1 MRKTELLAFLQ
12 NQTDFF
18 DPDNLS
24 EVFTASWLARRFAMQ
39 RNTASHYL
47 NQLVAQDVLVKI
59 NTRPVYFL
67 HKKAFCQQFYP
78 LSRSE
83 YASMAELLAES
94 DRQPE
99 QADHF
104 SLLTGH
110 DGSLRK
116 PIEQMKT
123 ALFYPNGGLPLLITG
138 DSGTGKSYMAELM
151 HEFAIAQGLLAPDA
165 PFVSFNCAQYAS
177 NPE

>member
-1 MRKTELLAFLQ
+1 MRKTELLFFAKS
-12 NQTDFF
+12 DRFF

-67 HKKAFCQQFYP
+67 HKKPFCQQFYP

-116 PIEQMKT
+116 PIEQMKPRCFILT
-123 ALFYPNGGLPLLITG
+123 AGYR
-138 DSGTGKSYMAELM
+138 
-151 HEFAIAQGLLAPDA
+151 
-165 PFVSFNCAQYAS
+165 C
-177 NPE
+177 

>member
-24 EVFTASWLARRFAMQ
+24 EVFTASWLAQRFAMQ

-123 ALFYPNGGLPLLITG
+123 SLFYPNGGATAADHWRQRDRQKLYG
-138 DSGTGKSYMAELM
+138 
-151 HEFAIAQGLLAPDA
+151 
-165 PFVSFNCAQYAS
+165 
-177 NPE
+177 

>member
-1 MRKTELLAFLQ
+1 MRKTA
-12 NQTDFF
+12 TVGFF
-18 DPDNLS
+18 CKIRPIFSTPDNLS

-59 NTRPVYFL
+59 NTAGRSIFCI
-67 HKKAFCQQFYP
+67 KKPFASSSTRF
-78 LSRSE
+78 SRSE

-104 SLLTGH
+104 SLLTG
-110 DGSLRK
+110 
-116 PIEQMKT
+116 P
-123 ALFYPNGGLPLLITG
+123 
-138 DSGTGKSYMAELM
+138 
-151 HEFAIAQGLLAPDA
+151 
-165 PFVSFNCAQYAS
+165 
-177 NPE
+177 